1 MLMWSQLNQ
10 TDQEHLRNIV
20 NRLLAINYLVK
31 EKERTTYLLI
41 RRLRNELQEFFK
53 FLGWDLVIDERHE
66 CVFLFTDKHELR
78 KILTKD
84 ETIWFLILRL
94 IYQEKRQSLS
104 LASFPIVTTLEIKNK
119 YETFRLPW
127 INKTALEKYVRL
139 CTRYQLLE
147 AIDSNIRAD
156 DCRFSLFHT
165 WQYVLDI
172 DKAGALTKKITL
184 LVAQDK
190 EELLSEMAEENEV
203 D

>member
-1 MLMWSQLNQ
+1 MWSQLNQ